1 MGILRAA
8 QPQAQ
13 EFSRQG
19 CGALKQQPLGKSGLK
34 PEQSF
39 QPGTRPA
46 ARTAHSRPELSPA
59 AKDAAAGVTTLCPE
73 AQEHGQLLGGGHI
86 RATSPSV
93 SRLLSQEQPTL
104 HEHWNDLQTPRR
116 M

>member
-13 EFSRQG
+13 EDSQRQG

-34 PEQSF
+34 PEQCF

-73 AQEHGQLLGGGHI
+73 AQEHGQLVVG
-86 RATSPSV
+86 AT
-93 SRLLSQEQPTL
+93 
-104 HEHWNDLQTPRR
+104 
-116 M
+116 